1 MEKTEEE
8 LACEKELGV
17 KIQLVKVSDTED
29 VKEFMYENFY
39 PDEPLCKCLDTVE
52 LEGCMDRSY
61 LKETDKF
68 MIHQPIGKQ
77 GFHLRRKFHL
87 KFCIQSKR

>member
-77 GFHLRRKFHL
+77 GFHLRRKVHL
-87 KFCIQSKR
+87 ILQTK